1 MASFEGMNCPIF
13 IEATDYYMQNNP
25 FINETMS
32 RHEGTVKKW
41 VKERLNI
48 S

>member
-1 MASFEGMNCPIF
+1 MASFESENCPIYL
-13 IEATDYYMQNNP
+13 EATDYYMKNNP
-25 FINETMS
+25 FINETMT
-32 RHEGTVKKW
+32 RHEGTVKQW